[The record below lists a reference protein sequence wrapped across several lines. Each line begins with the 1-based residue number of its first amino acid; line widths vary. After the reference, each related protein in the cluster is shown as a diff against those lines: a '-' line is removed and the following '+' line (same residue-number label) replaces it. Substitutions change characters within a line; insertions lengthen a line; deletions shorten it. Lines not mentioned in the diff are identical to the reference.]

1 MAPTIEEALNNG
13 IDAHKA
19 GQIEEANKYYTAI
32 LNSYPNHPDANH
44 NKGVLMASSGKMQEA
59 LHLFK
64 NALEANSGVVQF
76 WKSYIE
82 TLIKLNRN
90 EEAKAILAE
99 AKNHGAHGEGIEELE
114 RWLKL
119 QTLVVINKPS
129 IEKSY
134 SPTLKNLKLDKAL
147 RLAKMKAREGSL
159 IEAQVIYQDIL
170 SKFPKNKKAL
180 IGIKNLSTPK
190 LSKVETI
197 SNPPGHVVKTLIQ
210 FNARGKFQQ
219 TNDDALAL
227 LRSYPNSIIL
237 HNLIG
242 EANHGLG
249 DLKGAVKSYKTA
261 IALKPDYFE
270 AYYNMGNTL
279 SILGN
284 QEEAIVAYKEA
295 ISINPSYVEAHNNLG
310 KAFQIHGNLDDAISA
325 YQAAISIEPDYMAA
339 YYNLSGILTNVMF
352 REHNPTTQNTIKI
365 ILDKKTVVRPSDV
378 AVAALSLL
386 KLDPIIKEFICE
398 SSQKGLS
405 CKFEEIASNLSN
417 VPLLLKLISICP
429 IADLELEAG
438 LTSIRSNILQAI
450 SGNSKTL
457 NILHFQSALALHCF
471 TNEYIYT
478 LTAGDRI
485 FLEKLEELVNQS
497 FSVGKQPSSQSILC
511 LASFKSL
518 SEYEWSNLVEITED
532 LEEVFT
538 RQVIEPNKEK
548 KIKHEIKILDEITD
562 GVSSKV
568 RNQYERNPYPRWV
581 NLGLDPEAVS
591 IKDVVDHYKL
601 KLNKSA
607 INRINAPNILIAG
620 CGTGQHSIGT
630 AKRFKNSNILAVD
643 LSLSSLAYAKR
654 KTKEFGIKNV
664 KYMQADILNL
674 GKLNKKFDIIE
685 SVGVLHH
692 MNDPMAGWKVLTSL
706 VKAGGLMRIGLYSD
720 ISRTPIVNFR
730 KNINPLNSTINDTE
744 ILSIREK
751 IILSD
756 QKIHQ
761 QIKSWRDFY
770 SLSELRDLLFHAQE
784 HCFTIPQIKDCLS
797 RLGLD
802 FCGFVA
808 PPHITNAFLEKNNQS
823 ALYDLDKWEIFEKFN
838 PQIFS
843 TMYQF
848 WCQKIA

>member
-1 MAPTIEEALNNG
+1 MEPSIEEALNNG

-19 GQIEEANKYYTAI
+19 GQIEDANKYYTAI

-44 NKGVLMASSGKMQEA
+44 NKGVLMASTGQMKEA

-76 WKSYIE
+76 WKSYID
-82 TLIKLNRN
+82 TLIKLNRH
-90 EEAKAILAE
+90 EEAKAVLTK
-99 AKNHGAHGEGIEELE
+99 AKNLGAHGEGLEELE
-114 RWLKL
+114 RWLELK
-119 QTLVVINKPS
+119 TLAVINKPS
-129 IEKSY
+129 IGESHP
-134 SPTLKNLKLDKAL
+134 PTHKNLKLDKAL
-147 RLAKMKAREGSL
+147 RLAKMKAKEGSL
-159 IEAQVIYQDIL
+159 IEAQVIYQKIL

-180 IGIKNLSTPK
+180 IGLKNLSTSK

-197 SNPPGHVVKTLIQ
+197 SNPPGHVVKTLINL
-210 FNARGKFQQ
+210 NAREKFQQ
-219 TNDDALAL
+219 TKDDALAL

-242 EANHGLG
+242 RANHGLG
-249 DLKGAVKSYKTA
+249 DLEEALKSYKTT

-270 AYYNMGNTL
+270 AYYYMGNTL
-279 SILGN
+279 CSLN
-284 QEEAIVAYKEA
+284 KQEEAIEAYKVA
-295 ISINPSYVEAHNNLG
+295 ISINPSFVEAHNNLG
-310 KAFQIHGNLDDAISA
+310 KAFQIQGNLDDAISA
-325 YQAAISIEPDYMAA
+325 YQAAISIKPDYIAS
-339 YYNLSGILTNVMF
+339 YYNLSGILKNVIF
-352 REHNPTTQNTIKI
+352 RKHNPTTQNVIKI
-365 ILDKKTVVRPSDV
+365 ILDKRTVVRPSDV

-386 KLDPIIKEFICE
+386 KLDPIVKEFIYE
-398 SSQKGLS
+398 SSPKGLS
-405 CKFEEIASNLSN
+405 CKFEKIASNLSN

-438 LTSIRSNILQAI
+438 IASLRSNILQAI
-450 SGNSKTL
+450 SGNPKNL
-457 NILHFQSALALHCF
+457 NILPFQSALALHCF

-478 LTAGDRI
+478 LTSGDRI
-485 FLEKLEELVNQS
+485 FLEKLEELVTQS

-518 SEYEWSNLVEITED
+518 SEYEWSNLIEITED

-538 RQVIEPNKEK
+538 RQVTEPKKEK
-548 KIKHEIKILDEITD
+548 KIKNEIKILDEITD
-562 GVSSKV
+562 EVSSKV

-581 NLGLDPEAVS
+581 NLGLDPDAVS
-591 IKDVVDHYKL
+591 IKDVVNHYKL
-601 KLNKSA
+601 KLNTSA
-607 INRINAPNILIAG
+607 INGISAPNILIAG

-630 AKRFKNSNILAVD
+630 AKRFKNSNIIAVD
-643 LSLSSLAYAKR
+643 LSLSSLAYAER

-664 KYMQADILNL
+664 KYMQADVLNL

-692 MNDPMAGWKVLTSL
+692 MNDPMAGWNVLTSL
-706 VKAGGLMRIGLYSD
+706 LKAGGLMRIGLYSD
-720 ISRTPIVNFR
+720 ISRTPIVNVR
-730 KNINPLNSTINDTE
+730 KNIDSLNSTITDTE

-761 QIKSWRDFY
+761 QIKSWSDFY
-770 SLSELRDLLFHAQE
+770 SLSELRDLLFHVKE
-784 HCFTIPQIKDCLS
+784 HRFTIPQIKDCLS

-802 FCGFVA
+802 FCGFVG
-808 PPHITNAFLEKNNQS
+808 PDITNAFLEKNNQS
-823 ALYDLDKWEIFEKFN
+823 ALYDLDKWEIFEKLN

-843 TMYQF
+843 SMYQF

>member
-1 MAPTIEEALNNG
+1 MEPSIEEALNHG
-13 IDAHKA
+13 IDAHQA
-19 GQIEEANKYYTAI
+19 GQIEDANKYYTAI

-44 NKGVLMASSGKMQEA
+44 NKGVLMASTGQMKEA

-76 WKSYIE
+76 WKSYID
-82 TLIKLNRN
+82 TLIKLNRH
-90 EEAKAILAE
+90 EEAKAVLTK
-99 AKNHGAHGEGIEELE
+99 AKNLGAHGEGLEELE
-114 RWLKL
+114 RWLELK
-119 QTLVVINKPS
+119 TLAVINKPS
-129 IEKSY
+129 IGESY
-134 SPTLKNLKLDKAL
+134 PPTPKNLKLDKAL
-147 RLAKMKAREGSL
+147 RLAKMKVKEGNL

-180 IGIKNLSTPK
+180 IGLKNLSTPK

-197 SNPPGHVVKTLIQ
+197 SNPPGHIVKTLIKL
-210 FNARGKFQQ
+210 NAREKFQQ
-219 TNDDALAL
+219 TKDDALAL

-242 EANHGLG
+242 RANHGLG
-249 DLKGAVKSYKTA
+249 DLEGAVESYKTV
-261 IALKPDYFE
+261 IALR
-270 AYYNMGNTL
+270 
-279 SILGN
+279 
-284 QEEAIVAYKEA
+284 
-295 ISINPSYVEAHNNLG
+295 
-310 KAFQIHGNLDDAISA
+310 
-325 YQAAISIEPDYMAA
+325 PDYMAA

-352 REHNPTTQNTIKI
+352 GKHNLTTQNVIKI

-378 AVAALSLL
+378 AIAALSLL
-386 KLDPIIKEFICE
+386 KLDPIVKEFIYE

-405 CKFEEIASNLSN
+405 YKFEKIASNLSN
-417 VPLLLKLISICP
+417 VPLLLKLISLCP

-438 LTSIRSNILQAI
+438 IASLRSNILQAI
-450 SGNSKTL
+450 SGNPKNL
-457 NILHFQSALALHCF
+457 NILRFQSALALHCF

-478 LTAGDRI
+478 LTSGDRI
-485 FLEKLEELVNQS
+485 FLEKLEELVTQS

-518 SEYEWSNLVEITED
+518 SEYEWSNLIEITED

-538 RQVIEPNKEK
+538 RQVTEPKKEK
-548 KIKHEIKILDEITD
+548 KIKNEIKILDEITD
-562 GVSSKV
+562 EVSSKV

-581 NLGLDPEAVS
+581 NLGLTPDAVS
-591 IKDVVDHYKL
+591 IKDLVDHYKL
-601 KLNKSA
+601 KLNTSA
-607 INRINAPNILIAG
+607 INGVSAPNILIAG

-674 GKLNKKFDIIE
+674 GKLNKNFDIIE

-706 VKAGGLMRIGLYSD
+706 LKAGGLMKIGLYSD

-730 KNINPLNSTINDTE
+730 KNINPLNSTISDTE

-770 SLSELRDLLFHAQE
+770 SLSELRDLLFHVQE
-784 HCFTIPQIKDCLS
+784 HRFTIPQIKDCLS

-802 FCGFVA
+802 FCGFVG
-808 PPHITNAFLEKNNQS
+808 PDITNAFLEKNNQS
-823 ALYDLDKWEIFEKFN
+823 ALYDLDKWAIFEKSN
-838 PQIFS
+838 SQIFS
-843 TMYQF
+843 GMYQF